1 MHRRAYRIHL
11 AALYLAG
18 ALASGHAAGD
28 DTIGGVQWTCTQ
40 ERDAYYHVNCV
51 PQRAGIDT
59 QTGNADAA
67 LPVEPAPANGLHD
80 MRPVAARGNTEV
92 FSTRAWRIPLYTQSP
107 NADSVT
113 GLLKEVLCG
122 SVPRCVVAYVDGPQ
136 TLQR

>member
-1 MHRRAYRIHL
+1 MIRSLMPVVPI
-11 AALYLAG
+11 AALSLAG
-18 ALASGHAAGD
+18 SLASAD
-28 DTIGGVQWTCTQ
+28 DSVGGVQWTCTQ

-51 PQRAGIDT
+51 PQRAAITPPAEGT
-59 QTGNADAA
+59 DAIT
-67 LPVEPAPANGLHD
+67 PPPAAGLHD

-113 GLLKEVLCG
+113 DLLKEVLCG
-122 SVPRCVVAYVDGPQ
+122 NVPRCAVAYVDGPQ